1 MGDLLGWRPML
12 LELHDRGA
20 VIWLTGLSGS
30 GKSTLAEALV
40 ARLRGARRAAVLLDG
55 DVLRRGLNADL
66 GFSPTDRDENIR
78 RAGAVAA
85 LFAEAGMIVVAA
97 LISPYRSGRRGARK
111 ATEAVNARFFEVFV
125 DAPLAECER
134 RDPKGLY
141 RRARRGEL
149 KNFTGI
155 NAPFEAPTS
164 PDLHLRTDR
173 QDLDACLT
181 SLSALVAE
189 DEDGA

>member
-1 MGDLLGWRPML
+1 MR

-40 ARLRGARRAAVLLDG
+40 ARLRAARRAAVLLDG

-66 GFSPTDRDENIR
+66 GFSPTDREENIR

-97 LISPYRSGRRGARK
+97 FISPYAAGRRGARE
-111 ATEAVNARFFEVFV
+111 AAEAVNAPFFEVFV
-125 DAPLAECER
+125 DTPLAECER

-149 KNFTGI
+149 EDFTGI
-155 NAPFEAPTS
+155 SAPFEAPTS
-164 PDLHLRTDR
+164 PELHLHTDR
-173 QDLDACLT
+173 QDVDACLT
-181 SLSALVAE
+181 ALSALVVE
-189 DEDGA
+189 DKDGA